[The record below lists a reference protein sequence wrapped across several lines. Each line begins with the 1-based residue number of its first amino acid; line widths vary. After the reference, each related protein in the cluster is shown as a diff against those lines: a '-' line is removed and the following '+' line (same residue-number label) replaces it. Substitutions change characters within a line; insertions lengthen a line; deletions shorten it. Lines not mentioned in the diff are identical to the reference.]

1 MEFRKA
7 IVFLLV
13 LTLLAFTTEANAID
27 FKIGGL
33 WQFGF
38 GVNETS
44 LADKAGG
51 HKVKRAISDDTFKAR
66 QRLRIWLNAVA
77 SENLSGTVQFEIG
90 HQRWGQASS
99 GAALGADSDK
109 VIKLRQAYIDWMMPE
124 TDVKVRMGIQ
134 NVTLPTTAGGS
145 SIMDDQDVAAVTVSW
160 LPQESFGLTAMWAR
174 PYNDNFLGTNG
185 RNAGYLDNFDLFL
198 LSVPLKTDFM
208 EITPWAMY
216 GFKGVNTF
224 REPRADGG
232 YTYTFQGNSGGNL
245 VGSLGSVPFGN
256 VNQQHNTSR
265 PYGSLFWAGLPIT
278 LTLDEWNIEF
288 EASYGFVQG
297 MGDYTVRKSRY
308 GSYYGEERASTQR
321 EGWLL
326 KALAEYKFDW
336 GKPGVFGWYG
346 SGDDGSLKN
355 GSERL
360 PFLYA
365 ETRLTSIFGDAAAL
379 YGGIGGN
386 DRSQS
391 FDGTWGVGAQIKDLS
406 FFPKVSH
413 LLRATWVGG
422 TNSPSMVKYAK
433 FLSDGVYADP
443 AIAWQGVPNTMDFY
457 LTTQDNL
464 LELNFHTIYDM
475 YENFRVGLEFGYV
488 VNMIDKDLWKRADNT
503 TFSKTD
509 IWLVDL
515 KFAYRF

>member
-1 MEFRKA
+1 MMKSYRVA
-7 IVFLLV
+7 LLLV
-13 LTLLAFTTEANAID
+13 IGALMAFTSDAGAID

-44 LADKAGG
+44 LADRANG
-51 HKVKRAISDDTFKAR
+51 HKVSRAISNDKFKAR

-90 HQRWGQASS
+90 HQRWGQAST
-99 GAALGADSDK
+99 GAALGADGN
-109 VIKLRQAYIDWMMPE
+109 VIKLRQAYIDWMVPE
-124 TDVKVRMGIQ
+124 TDLKVRMGIQ
-134 NVTLPTTAGGS
+134 NVTLPTAAGGS
-145 SIMDDQDVAAVTVSW
+145 SIMDNQDVAAVTASW
-160 LPQESFGLTAMWAR
+160 KANENFGLTAMWAR
-174 PYNDNFLGTNG
+174 PYNDNFTGNDSWDA
-185 RNAGYLDNFDLFL
+185 NYLDNFDLFL
-198 LSVPLKTDFM
+198 LSVPLKM
-208 EITPWAMY
+208 EFAELTPWVMY

-224 REPRADGG
+224 RVPRANGG
-232 YTYTFQGNSGGNL
+232 YNYVFQGNSGGNL

-265 PYGSLFWAGLPIT
+265 PWGSLFWAGLPIK
-278 LTLDEWNIEF
+278 LNLDSWNVEF
-288 EASYGFVQG
+288 EANYGFVEG
-297 MGDYTVRKSRY
+297 MGDYTVQKSHY
-308 GSYYGEERASTQR
+308 GDYYATQRASTQR

-336 GKPGVFGWYG
+336 GKPGVFGWYA
-346 SGDDGSLKN
+346 SGDDGDLSN

-360 PFLYA
+360 PFIYA
-365 ETRLTSIFGDAAAL
+365 ETRLTSMLGDATAL

-391 FDGTWGVGAQIKDLS
+391 FDGTWGVGAQVKDVS
-406 FFPKVSH
+406 FIPKVNH

-433 FLSDGVYADP
+433 FLSAGVYDNP
-443 AIAWQGVPNTMDFY
+443 AIAWQGVPNTMDYY

-464 LELNFHTIYDM
+464 LELDFHTIYDM

-503 TFSKTD
+503 SFSKTD
-509 IWLVDL
+509 MWLVDL